1 MEEVKE
7 LGKYIIAHPDICH
20 GKPTFRGTRI
30 MVWQVLE
37 MLAKEKDWDEIIR
50 LWSGKISREAI
61 AETILAAS
69 DALLKYETRRPLENE
84 ANLEAKSLGEY
95 IVADPYVCHGK
106 PTFRGTRIMVW
117 QVLKMVAKGRDWAA
131 ISNAWEGR
139 VKREAIV
146 EAIRV
151 ASEALLTHETRRMAE
166 PELACA

>member
-7 LGKYIIAHPDICH
+7 LGKYIVAHPGICH

-37 MLAKEKDWDEIIR
+37 MVADGMDWDEISCQ
-50 LWSGKISREAI
+50 WSGRVSREAI
-61 AETILAAS
+61 AEAILAAS
-69 DALLKYETRRPLENE
+69 DALLKYETRRPLGDE
-84 ANLEAKSLGEY
+84 ANQKVKNLGEY
-95 IVADPYVCHGK
+95 IVADPHVCHGK
-106 PTFRGTRIMVW
+106 PTFGGTRIMVW
-117 QVLKMVAKGRDWAA
+117 QVLKMVAKGRDWEA

-151 ASEALLTHETRRMAE
+151 ASEALLTHETRQMAE